1 MKRPCLDCGE
11 LTSGSRCDDCA
22 ARAARIAGRG
32 LGAKARSKQRGYT
45 SQWRRLSKQ
54 ARALQP
60 FCLDCGTRSNL
71 TADHKPVAW
80 WRYEQGLAV
89 RLEDVDVV
97 CDECNRKRG
106 PARPGSRRYRQ
117 WERERSRRE

>member
-1 MKRPCLDCGE
+1 MKRPCLNCGE

-22 ARAARIAGRG
+22 ASVARMSERG
-32 LGAKARSKQRGYT
+32 PAMKQSTARGYNGR
-45 SQWRRLSKQ
+45 WKRLSKQ

-80 WRYEQGLAV
+80 WRHEQGLAV

-97 CDECNRKRG
+97 CADCNRKRG
-106 PARPGSRRYRQ
+106 PARPGSRRYKQ